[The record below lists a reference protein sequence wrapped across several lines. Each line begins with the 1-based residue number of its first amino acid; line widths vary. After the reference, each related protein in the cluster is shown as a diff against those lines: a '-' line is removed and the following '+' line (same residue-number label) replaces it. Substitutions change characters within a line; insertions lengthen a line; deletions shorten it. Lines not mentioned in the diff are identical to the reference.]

1 MSEATSPVQP
11 LEGDEHIAAILRE
24 QGESEEDVAALLP
37 TLARLQDW
45 HAPIPAEHDTQ
56 RLLAVLTPILP
67 PAISPIAY
75 LRPATLDRSPASILG
90 QLLNIARLQISLLRP
105 SFWLASALI
114 TLVGLLVVLPAEVG
128 QHQAELHA
136 FVLRA
141 SGPLLAGVGVA
152 SIFRSARLGVLEIEM
167 SCPIS
172 PLRLTL
178 ARLVVVLAYDLLL
191 GLLMGLAFWLQAAW
205 TQQGDA
211 TAGSLMA
218 LTLHWLAPLLL
229 VTGLCL
235 ALSAWLRPEIAV
247 IIAYAGWMSLLLL
260 TLSEQEMAG
269 NLLASSELAIAGIG
283 FALLALGLLRMRP
296 IPAPFLSRM

>member
-1 MSEATSPVQP
+1 MSEAAPSQ
-11 LEGDEHIAAILRE
+11 HIESEEQITAALRE
-24 QGESEEDVAALLP
+24 QGESEEQIALLLP
-37 TLARLQDW
+37 TLARLQEW
-45 HAPIPAEHDTQ
+45 HAPTPAGHETQ
-56 RLLAVLTPILP
+56 RLLAVLTQMHP
-67 PAISPIAY
+67 PHARPIAAS
-75 LRPATLDRSPASILG
+75 RPITLERNPASILG

-114 TLVGLLVVLPAEVG
+114 TLLGLLVVLPTEAG
-128 QHQAELHA
+128 QNQVELQV

-141 SGPLLAGVGVA
+141 SGPLLAGVGIA

-191 GLLMGLAFWLQAAW
+191 GLVMSLAFWLQAAW
-205 TQQGDA
+205 TQQADA
-211 TAGSLMA
+211 TAAKLTA

-229 VTGLCL
+229 VAGLCL
-235 ALSAWLRPEIAV
+235 ALSARLRPETAV
-247 IIAYAGWMSLLLL
+247 IIAYAGWMSLLAL
-260 TLSEQEMAG
+260 TIVEQETVG
-269 NLLASSELAIAGIG
+269 NLLASSELAIAAVGL
-283 FALLALGLLRMRP
+283 ALLAVGLLRMRP